1 MSWIIAARRSAV
13 VPQGGAFRRLDIH
26 DLAAPVIRACLADAG
41 LGGTEVDEVIL
52 ANALGAGGNPAR
64 LAALAAGLP
73 DRVAGLSIDRQCA
86 GGLDA
91 VLLAHALVASG
102 QARIVIA
109 GGAESH
115 SRRPLRLRT
124 DPDGGAPTPYDR
136 PPFTPFPDRD
146 PDLHEAAAG
155 LALRFG
161 ISRAEQD
168 AFAIASH
175 AKAIA
180 ARARLAAEIVP
191 IAGQDHDPFTRVLTA
206 ALAARARPITGSITG
221 TITPANAAVAADA
234 AAFVVVSAMPLGPR
248 PLRLLGGVTLGAAPE
263 DPGLAP
269 IAAAQAALAAT
280 GTRTEDLTQAEIMEA
295 YAVQA
300 LACLR
305 GLGLLPALVN
315 PNGGA
320 LARGHPIGASGAIL
334 AVRLFHD
341 LRHGRGLAAIAAAG
355 GIGTALVVRR
365 MGDSPII

>member
-1 MSWIIAARRSAV
+1 MTWIIAARRTAV
-13 VPQGGAFRRLDIH
+13 VPQGGAFRRLEIH

-41 LGGTEVDEVIL
+41 LRSDDVDEVIL

-73 DRVAGLSIDRQCA
+73 ERVAGLTIDRQCA

-109 GGAESH
+109 GGAESQ

-124 DPDGGAPTPYDR
+124 DPDGGAPMPYDR
-136 PPFTPFPDRD
+136 PPFSPFLDRD
-146 PDLHEAAAG
+146 PDLHAAAAG
-155 LALRFG
+155 LALRLG

-168 AFAIASH
+168 TFAIASH

-180 ARARLAAEIVP
+180 ARVHLALEIVP
-191 IAGQDHDPFTRVLTA
+191 IAGQDHDPFARVLTA
-206 ALAARARPITGSITG
+206 ELAARARLITGS
-221 TITPANAAVAADA
+221 ITPANAAVAADA
-234 AAFVVVSAMPLGPR
+234 AAFVVVSATPLGPS
-248 PLRLLGGVTLGAAPE
+248 PLRILGGVTLGAAPE
-263 DPGLAP
+263 DPALSP
-269 IAAAQAALAAT
+269 IAAAKAALNAT
-280 GTRTEDLTQAEIMEA
+280 GTRTEDLIQAEIMEA

-305 GLGLLPALVN
+305 GLGLPPALVN

-365 MGDSPII
+365 MGDSPNI